1 MDNKSKILRVLVGSR
16 AHGLSTPESD
26 YDYRGV
32 FIIPTSEMLK
42 VGANLRKT
50 SWVEGNDDDTSWEIG
65 HFLQLSTKS
74 NPTILETY
82 KAPIEYS
89 TPLGIELRA
98 LFPHVWSSKYVR
110 DAFIGYGLN
119 QRKKFL
125 ENKDNRSEK
134 YAVAY
139 LRVLYQAY
147 ELLSTGDFPV
157 SFVDT
162 PVFETLKK
170 WKKNELTFG
179 EVIDVT
185 KEWQEKVEV
194 AYKKNPDKETDM
206 DKINEFLLKVRK
218 DNWK

>member
-1 MDNKSKILRVLVGSR
+1 MEIKNKILKVLVGSR
-16 AHGLSTPESD
+16 AHGLSNPKSD

-32 FIIPTSEMLK
+32 FVTPTSEMLK

-50 SWVEGNDDDTSWEIG
+50 NWVEGNDDDTSWEIG
-65 HFLQLSTKS
+65 HFLNLSTKS

-82 KAPIEYS
+82 KAPIVHTS
-89 TPLGIELRA
+89 PLGNELRD
-98 LFPHVWSSKYVR
+98 LFPHVWSSQYVR

-125 ENKDNRSEK
+125 ENKDDRAEK

-139 LRVLYQAY
+139 LRVLYQAH
-147 ELLSTGDFPV
+147 ELLNTGDFAV
-157 SFVDT
+157 SFEGT
-162 PVFETLKK
+162 SVFGGLKR
-170 WKKNELTFG
+170 WKANDLTAG

-185 KEWQEKVEV
+185 REWQRKVEV
-194 AYKKNPDKETDM
+194 AFDKNPDKKPDM

-218 DNWK
+218 ENWK